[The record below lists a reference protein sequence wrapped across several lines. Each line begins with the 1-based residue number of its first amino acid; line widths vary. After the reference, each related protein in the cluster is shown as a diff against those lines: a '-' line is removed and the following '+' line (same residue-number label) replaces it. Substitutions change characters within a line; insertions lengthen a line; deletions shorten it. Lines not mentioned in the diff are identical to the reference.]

1 MASLGSL
8 LNQIDSGSMLL
19 PEFQRG
25 YVWNRDQVRGL
36 LRSLYLGYPVG
47 GLLVWETETTADDVR
62 GTEEAIGNRTLLL
75 DGQQRLTTL
84 YGVVRGYPPK
94 FFEGDKNTFLGLRF
108 NVEDETFEF
117 YSPAKMKGDPTW
129 VDVTK
134 LFQEDGLRP
143 FIDEF
148 SEPQYKDRFSEYLKR
163 LSQLSNVLTR
173 EFHLEKIVGKE
184 KTTDIV
190 VDIFN
195 RVNSGGT
202 KLSKGDLALAKISA
216 QSPELRNKMRQELGA
231 WEKNGFDFNLD
242 WFLRN
247 INAVAT
253 GKALFVHLDEVPIG
267 DFKKS
272 LDSTTKYVNTLL
284 NLISSRLGLDHARVL
299 MGRFALPVL
308 SLYLHEN
315 SGKFPSK
322 EEADKALFW
331 YIHVGLWGRFAGST
345 ESMLALD
352 YEILKKSGLNGL
364 IEEIERVR
372 GGNLTISANDF
383 KVNTMGSR
391 FYPLL
396 YLLTRVGSAQDLL
409 TGITLQKQLL
419 GNLSSLQ
426 VHHIFP
432 KKVLKDAGFRRG
444 EINAVANFCFL
455 TQDSNLIIS
464 KREPKDY
471 FEEVISQA
479 GEQALVSQ
487 WIPLDRKLWEI
498 ENYHGFLE
506 ARRELLA
513 KAANEFLD
521 SLLTGEAEEISLPRL
536 AAPEDEDSRERNA
549 EIDQMISE
557 LAEFGVVAP
566 QRDVE
571 IYHPDTRELLTVAE
585 AYWQDGLQPGLGE
598 PVLLELDKR
607 EVDKS
612 KMEDLEIRVFY
623 SISGLKKHVARQAK
637 ISAGENSP
645 LATSL

>member
-1 MASLGSL
+1 MATLNSL
-8 LNQIDSGSMLL
+8 LSQIDSGSMLL

-62 GTEEAIGNRTLLL
+62 GTNEAVGNRTLLL

-84 YGVVRGYPPK
+84 YGVVRGRPPK
-94 FFEGDKNTFLGLRF
+94 FFEGDKNSFLGLRF
-108 NVEDETFEF
+108 SVEDETFEF

-129 VDVTK
+129 IDVTK
-134 LFQEDGLRP
+134 LFQEAGLKP

-148 SEPQYKDRFSEYLKR
+148 NDPKYKDKFPEYLKR
-163 LSQLSNVLTR
+163 ISDLSNIVNR
-173 EFHLEKIVGKE
+173 EFHLEKIVGKD
-184 KTTDIV
+184 KTTEVV

-202 KLSKGDLALAKISA
+202 KLSKGDLALAKVSA
-216 QSPELRNKMRQELGA
+216 KAPDLRNQMRQELA
-231 WEKNGFDFNLD
+231 VWEKNGFDFNLD

-253 GKALFVHLDEVPIG
+253 GKALFVHLDDVSIV

-272 LDSTTKYVNTLL
+272 LDSTTKYVNVLI
-284 NLISSRLGLDHARVL
+284 NLIASRLGLDHARVL

-308 SLYLHEN
+308 SLYLKEHG
-315 SGKFPSK
+315 GKFPNKS
-322 EEADKALFW
+322 EADKALYW
-331 YIHVGLWGRFAGST
+331 YIHAGLWGRFAGST
-345 ESMLALD
+345 ESTLAKD
-352 YEILKKSGLNGL
+352 YEILLKSGLDGL
-364 IEEIERVR
+364 INEIQQVH
-372 GGNLTISANDF
+372 GGTLVISPNDF

-432 KKVLKDAGFRRG
+432 KKVLRDAKVRRR

-455 TQDSNLIIS
+455 TQESNLIIS

-471 FEEVISQA
+471 FKQVIKEA
-479 GEQALVSQ
+479 GEEALASQ
-487 WIPLDRKLWEI
+487 WIPLDKKLWEI
-498 ENYHGFLE
+498 DRYHDFLE
-506 ARRELLA
+506 TRRELLA
-513 KAANEFLD
+513 NASNTFLE
-521 SLLTGEAEEISLPRL
+521 SLLTGQADELSLPRL
-536 AAPEDEDSRERNA
+536 SAPEDEDSKERKA
-549 EIDQMISE
+549 EIDQLIVD

-566 QRDVE
+566 QTDVE
-571 IYHPDTRELLTVAE
+571 IFHPDTQELLTIAE
-585 AYWQDGLQPGLGE
+585 AYWPEGLQPGMGE

-607 EVDKS
+607 DVDEE
-612 KMEDLEIRVFY
+612 KMDDLDMKVFY
-623 SISGLKKHVARQAK
+623 SISKLKRFVAAQAK
-637 ISAGENSP
+637 ISSGENS
-645 LATSL
+645 A

>member
-62 GTEEAIGNRTLLL
+62 GTDEAVGNRTLLL

-117 YSPAKMKGDPTW
+117 YSPAKMKGDSRW

-134 LFQEDGLRP
+134 LFQEEGLKP
-143 FIDEF
+143 FIEEF
-148 SEPQYKDRFSEYLKR
+148 NDPQYKENFSEYLTR
-163 LSQLSNVLTR
+163 LTDLTNVLKR
-173 EFHLEKIVGKE
+173 EFHLEKIVGKD
-184 KTTDIV
+184 KTTDTV

-216 QSPELRNKMRQELGA
+216 QSPELRNQMRQELVV

-322 EEADKALFW
+322 EEADKALYW
-331 YIHVGLWGRFAGST
+331 YIHAGLWGRFAGST
-345 ESMLALD
+345 ESTLAQD
-352 YEILKKSGLNGL
+352 YEILKESGLDGL

-432 KKVLKDAGFRRG
+432 KKVLKDAGVRRG

-455 TQDSNLIIS
+455 TQGSNLAIS

-471 FEEVISQA
+471 FEEVINQA

-498 ENYHGFLE
+498 ENYHDFLE
-506 ARRELLA
+506 ERRKLLA

-521 SLLTGEAEEISLPRL
+521 SLLTGQAEDISLPRL

-549 EIDQMISE
+549 EIDQMIADLS
-557 LAEFGVVAP
+557 EFGVVVP

-585 AYWQDGLQPGLGE
+585 AYWPDGLQPGMGE

-607 EVDKS
+607 EVEKDKLA
-612 KMEDLEIRVFY
+612 DLEIRVFY
-623 SISGLKKHVARQAK
+623 SMSGLKSHVVKQAK
-637 ISAGENSP
+637 ISAGE
-645 LATSL
+645 TSA

>member
-47 GLLVWETETTADDVR
+47 GLLVWETETTAEDVR
-62 GTEEAIGNRTLLL
+62 GTDEAIGNRTLLL
-75 DGQQRLTTL
+75 DGQQRLSTL

-134 LFQEDGLRP
+134 LFQEDGLKP

-148 SEPQYKDRFSEYLKR
+148 SDPQYKDRFSEYLKR

-216 QSPELRNKMRQELGA
+216 QSPDLRNQMRQELA
-231 WEKNGFDFNLD
+231 VWEKKGFDFNLD

-253 GKALFVHLDEVPIG
+253 GKALFVYLDEVPIG

-272 LDSTTKYVNTLL
+272 LASTTKYVNLLL
-284 NLISSRLGLDHARVL
+284 NLISSRLGLDHSRVL

-308 SLYLHEN
+308 ALYLHEN

-322 EEADKALFW
+322 ADADKALFW

-345 ESMLALD
+345 ESMLAQD
-352 YEILKKSGLNGL
+352 YEILKKSGLDGL

-372 GGNLTISANDF
+372 GGNLTISPNDF

-396 YLLTRVGSAQDLL
+396 YLLTRVGFAQDLL

-432 KKVLKDAGFRRG
+432 KKVLKEAGFRRG

-455 TQDSNLIIS
+455 TQESNLIIS

-471 FEEVISQA
+471 FEQVIKQS
-479 GEQALVSQ
+479 GEEALTSQ
-487 WIPLDRKLWEI
+487 WIPLDRNLWEI
-498 ENYHGFLE
+498 ENYREFLE

-513 KAANEFLD
+513 QASNSFID
-521 SLLTGEAEEISLPRL
+521 SLLTGQAEELSLPRL
-536 AAPEDEDSRERNA
+536 AAPEDEESMERKA
-549 EIDQMISE
+549 VIDQLVADLSE
-557 LAEFGVVAP
+557 YGVVAP

-571 IYHPDTRELLTVAE
+571 IFHPDTLELLSIVE
-585 AYWQDGLQPGLGE
+585 AYWPDGLQPGMGE

-607 EVDKS
+607 EIDEE
-612 KMEDLEIRVFY
+612 KMDDLDMKVFY
-623 SISGLKKHVARQAK
+623 SISRLKRYVAAQAK
-637 ISAGENSP
+637 ISSGE
-645 LATSL
+645 TSA

>member
-47 GLLVWETETTADDVR
+47 GLLVWETETTAEDVR
-62 GTEEAIGNRTLLL
+62 GTDEAVGNRTLLL

-94 FFEGDKNTFLGLRF
+94 FFEGDKNVFLGLRF

-117 YSPAKMKGDPTW
+117 YMPAKMKGDPTW

-134 LFQEDGLRP
+134 LFQEDGLKP
-143 FIDEF
+143 FIDDF
-148 SEPQYKDRFSEYLKR
+148 SKPEYKDRFPDYLKR
-163 LSQLSNVLTR
+163 LSQLTNILTR

-184 KTTDIV
+184 KTTEIV

-216 QSPELRNKMRQELGA
+216 QSPDLRNQMRKELTS
-231 WEKNGFDFNLD
+231 WESIGFDFNLD

-253 GKALFVHLDEVPIG
+253 GKALFVHLDEVPIAE
-267 DFKKS
+267 FKKS

-284 NLISSRLGLDHARVL
+284 NLISSRLGLDHSRVL

-308 SLYLHEN
+308 ALYLNEH
-315 SGKFPSK
+315 SGKFPTK
-322 EEADKALFW
+322 EESDKALFW
-331 YIHVGLWGRFAGST
+331 YIHAGLWGRFAGST
-345 ESMLALD
+345 ESMLAQD
-352 YEILKKSGLNGL
+352 YEILKKSGLDGL
-364 IEEIERVR
+364 IEELERVR
-372 GGNLTISANDF
+372 GGNLSISPNDF

-409 TGITLQKQLL
+409 TGVTLQKHLL
-419 GNLSSLQ
+419 GSLSSLQ

-432 KKVLKDAGFRRG
+432 KKVLKEAGFRRG

-455 TQDSNLIIS
+455 TQASNLTIS

-471 FEEVISQA
+471 FKQVIKEA
-479 GEQALVSQ
+479 GEQALISQ
-487 WIPLDRKLWEI
+487 WIPLDENLWEI
-498 ENYHGFLE
+498 ENYREFLE

-513 KAANEFLD
+513 KASNEFLG
-521 SLLTGEAEEISLPRL
+521 SLLAGQAEELSLPRL
-536 AAPEDEDSRERNA
+536 AAPEDEESIERRA
-549 EIDQMISE
+549 EIDQLIADLS
-557 LAEFGVVAP
+557 EFGVVAP

-571 IYHPDTRELLTVAE
+571 IFHPDTSELLSIVE
-585 AYWQDGLQPGLGE
+585 AYWPDGLQPGMGE

-607 EVDKS
+607 DVDEE
-612 KMEDLEIRVFY
+612 KMDDLDMKVFY
-623 SISGLKKHVARQAK
+623 SIPRLKRYVAAQAK
-637 ISAGENSP
+637 ISSGE
-645 LATSL
+645 TSA

>member
-1 MASLGSL
+1 MATLDSL
-8 LNQIDSGSMLL
+8 LSQIDSGSMLL

-62 GTEEAIGNRTLLL
+62 GTDEAVGNRTLLL

-84 YGVVRGYPPK
+84 YGVVRGRPPK

-108 NVEDETFEF
+108 SVEDETFEF

-129 VDVTK
+129 IDVTK
-134 LFQEDGLRP
+134 LFQEDGLKP

-148 SEPQYKDRFSEYLKR
+148 NDPKYKERFPEYLKR
-163 LSQLSNVLTR
+163 LSELSNIVKR
-173 EFHLEKIVGKE
+173 EFHLEKIVGKD
-184 KTTDIV
+184 KTTDVV

-202 KLSKGDLALAKISA
+202 KLSKGDLALAKVSA
-216 QSPELRNKMRQELGA
+216 KAPELRNQMREELA
-231 WEKNGFDFNLD
+231 VWEKNGFDFNLD

-253 GKALFVHLDEVPIG
+253 GKALFVHLDDVSII

-272 LDSTTKYVNTLL
+272 LDSTTKYVNVLL
-284 NLISSRLGLDHARVL
+284 NLIASRLGLDHARVL

-308 SLYLHEN
+308 SLYLNEH
-315 SGKFPSK
+315 SGKFPNKS
-322 EEADKALFW
+322 EADKALYW

-345 ESMLALD
+345 ESMLAQD
-352 YEILKKSGLNGL
+352 YEILKKSGLDGL
-364 IEEIERVR
+364 IKEIERVR
-372 GGNLTISANDF
+372 GGNLVISPNDF

-455 TQDSNLIIS
+455 TQESNLIIS

-471 FEEVISQA
+471 FKQVIKEA
-479 GEQALVSQ
+479 GEEALASQ
-487 WIPLDRKLWEI
+487 WIPLDKKLWEI
-498 ENYHGFLE
+498 DNYRNFLE

-513 KAANEFLD
+513 NASNAFLE
-521 SLLTGEAEEISLPRL
+521 SLLTGQADELSLPRL
-536 AAPEDEDSRERNA
+536 NAPEDEDSRERKA
-549 EIDQMISE
+549 EIDQLIAD

-566 QRDVE
+566 QTDVE
-571 IYHPDTRELLTVAE
+571 IFHPDTQELLTIAE
-585 AYWQDGLQPGLGE
+585 AYWPEGLQPGMGE

-607 EVDKS
+607 DVDEE
-612 KMEDLEIRVFY
+612 KMEDLDMKVFY
-623 SISGLKKHVARQAK
+623 SIRRLKRFVAAQAK
-637 ISAGENSP
+637 ISSGENS
-645 LATSL
+645 A

>member
-1 MASLGSL
+1 MATLDSL
-8 LNQIDSGSMLL
+8 LSQIDSGSMLL

-62 GTEEAIGNRTLLL
+62 GTDEAVGNRTLLL

-84 YGVVRGYPPK
+84 YGVVRGRPPK

-108 NVEDETFEF
+108 SVEDETFEF

-129 VDVTK
+129 IDVTK
-134 LFQEDGLRP
+134 LFQEDGLKP

-148 SEPQYKDRFSEYLKR
+148 NDPKYKERFPEYLKR
-163 LSQLSNVLTR
+163 LSELSNIVKR
-173 EFHLEKIVGKE
+173 EFHLEKIVGKD
-184 KTTDIV
+184 KTTDVV

-202 KLSKGDLALAKISA
+202 KLSKGDLALAKVSA
-216 QSPELRNKMRQELGA
+216 KAPELRNQMREELA
-231 WEKNGFDFNLD
+231 VWEKNGFDFNLD

-247 INAVAT
+247 INVVAT
-253 GKALFVHLDEVPIG
+253 GKALFVHLDDVSIV

-272 LDSTTKYVNTLL
+272 LDSTTKYVNVLL
-284 NLISSRLGLDHARVL
+284 NLIASRLGLDHARVL

-308 SLYLHEN
+308 SLYLNEH
-315 SGKFPSK
+315 SGKFPNKS
-322 EEADKALFW
+322 EADKALYW

-345 ESMLALD
+345 ESMLAQD
-352 YEILKKSGLNGL
+352 YEILKKSGLDGL
-364 IEEIERVR
+364 IKEIERVR
-372 GGNLTISANDF
+372 GGNLVISPNDF

-455 TQDSNLIIS
+455 TQESNLIIS

-471 FEEVISQA
+471 FKQVIKEA
-479 GEQALVSQ
+479 GEEALASQ
-487 WIPLDRKLWEI
+487 WIPLDKKLWEI
-498 ENYHGFLE
+498 DNYRDFLD

-513 KAANEFLD
+513 NASNTFLE
-521 SLLTGEAEEISLPRL
+521 SLLTGQADELSLPRL
-536 AAPEDEDSRERNA
+536 NAPEDEDSKERKA
-549 EIDQMISE
+549 EIDQLIAD

-566 QRDVE
+566 QTDVE
-571 IYHPDTRELLTVAE
+571 VFHPDTQELLTIAE
-585 AYWQDGLQPGLGE
+585 AYWPEGLQPGMGE

-607 EVDKS
+607 DVDEE
-612 KMEDLEIRVFY
+612 KMEDLEMKVFY
-623 SISGLKKHVARQAK
+623 SIRRLKRYVAAQAK
-637 ISAGENSP
+637 ISSGENS
-645 LATSL
+645 A

>member
-1 MASLGSL
+1 MATLDSL
-8 LNQIDSGSMLL
+8 LSQIDSGSMLL

-62 GTEEAIGNRTLLL
+62 GTDEAVGNRTLLL

-84 YGVVRGYPPK
+84 YGVVRGRPPK

-108 NVEDETFEF
+108 SVEDETFEF

-129 VDVTK
+129 IDVTK
-134 LFQEDGLRP
+134 LFQEDGLKP

-148 SEPQYKDRFSEYLKR
+148 NDPKYKERFPEYLKR
-163 LSQLSNVLTR
+163 LSELSNIVKR
-173 EFHLEKIVGKE
+173 EFHLEKIVGKD
-184 KTTDIV
+184 KTTDVV

-202 KLSKGDLALAKISA
+202 KLSKGDLALAKVSA
-216 QSPELRNKMRQELGA
+216 KAPELRNQMREELA
-231 WEKNGFDFNLD
+231 VWEKNGFDFNLD

-253 GKALFVHLDEVPIG
+253 GKALFVHLDDVSIV

-272 LDSTTKYVNTLL
+272 LDSTTKYVNVLL
-284 NLISSRLGLDHARVL
+284 NLIASRLGLDHARVL

-308 SLYLHEN
+308 SLYLNEH
-315 SGKFPSK
+315 SGKFPNKS
-322 EEADKALFW
+322 EADKALYW

-345 ESMLALD
+345 ESMLAQD
-352 YEILKKSGLNGL
+352 YEILKKSGLDGL
-364 IEEIERVR
+364 IKEIERVR
-372 GGNLTISANDF
+372 GGNLVISPNDF

-455 TQDSNLIIS
+455 TQESNLIIS

-471 FEEVISQA
+471 FKQVIKEA
-479 GEQALVSQ
+479 GEEALASQ
-487 WIPLDRKLWEI
+487 WIPLDKKLWEI
-498 ENYHGFLE
+498 DNYREFLE

-513 KAANEFLD
+513 NASNNFLE
-521 SLLTGEAEEISLPRL
+521 SLLTGQADELSLPRL
-536 AAPEDEDSRERNA
+536 NAPEDEDSKERKA
-549 EIDQMISE
+549 EIDQLIAD

-566 QRDVE
+566 QTEVE
-571 IYHPDTRELLTVAE
+571 IFHPDTQELLTIAE
-585 AYWQDGLQPGLGE
+585 AYWPEGLQPGMGE

-607 EVDKS
+607 DVDEE
-612 KMEDLEIRVFY
+612 KMDDLDMKVFY
-623 SISGLKKHVARQAK
+623 SIRRLKRYVAAQAK
-637 ISAGENSP
+637 ISSGENS
-645 LATSL
+645 A

>member
-1 MASLGSL
+1 MATLDSL
-8 LNQIDSGSMLL
+8 LSQIDSGSMLL

-62 GTEEAIGNRTLLL
+62 GTDEAVGNRTLLL

-84 YGVVRGYPPK
+84 YGVVRGRPPK

-108 NVEDETFEF
+108 SVEDETFEF

-129 VDVTK
+129 IDVTK
-134 LFQEDGLRP
+134 LFQEDGLKP

-148 SEPQYKDRFSEYLKR
+148 NDPKYKERFPEYLKR
-163 LSQLSNVLTR
+163 LSELSNIVKR
-173 EFHLEKIVGKE
+173 EFHLEKIVGKD
-184 KTTDIV
+184 KTTDVV

-202 KLSKGDLALAKISA
+202 KLSKGDLALAKVSA
-216 QSPELRNKMRQELGA
+216 KAPELRNQMREELA
-231 WEKNGFDFNLD
+231 VWEKNGFDFNLD

-253 GKALFVHLDEVPIG
+253 GKALFVHLDDVSIV

-272 LDSTTKYVNTLL
+272 LDSTTKYVNVLL
-284 NLISSRLGLDHARVL
+284 NLIASRLGLDHARVL

-308 SLYLHEN
+308 SLYLNEHL
-315 SGKFPSK
+315 GKFPNKS
-322 EEADKALFW
+322 EADKALYW

-345 ESMLALD
+345 ESMLAQD
-352 YEILKKSGLNGL
+352 YEILKKSGLDGL
-364 IEEIERVR
+364 IQEIERVR
-372 GGNLTISANDF
+372 GGNLVISPNDF

-455 TQDSNLIIS
+455 TQESNLIIS

-471 FEEVISQA
+471 FKQVIKEA
-479 GEQALVSQ
+479 GEEALASQ
-487 WIPLDRKLWEI
+487 WIPLDKKLWEI
-498 ENYHGFLE
+498 DNYREFLE

-513 KAANEFLD
+513 NASNNFLE
-521 SLLTGEAEEISLPRL
+521 SLLTGQADELSLPRL
-536 AAPEDEDSRERNA
+536 SAPEDEDSKERKA
-549 EIDQMISE
+549 EIDQLIVD

-566 QRDVE
+566 QTEVE
-571 IYHPDTRELLTVAE
+571 IFHPDTQELLTIAE
-585 AYWQDGLQPGLGE
+585 AYWPEGLQPGMGE

-607 EVDKS
+607 DVDEE
-612 KMEDLEIRVFY
+612 KMEDLDMKVFY
-623 SISGLKKHVARQAK
+623 SIRRLKRYVAAQAK
-637 ISAGENSP
+637 ISSGENS
-645 LATSL
+645 A

>member
-1 MASLGSL
+1 MATLDSL
-8 LNQIDSGSMLL
+8 LSQIDSGSMLL

-47 GLLVWETETTADDVR
+47 GLLVWETETTAEDVR
-62 GTEEAIGNRTLLL
+62 GTDEAVGNRTLLL

-84 YGVVRGYPPK
+84 YGVVRGRPPK

-108 NVEDETFEF
+108 SVEDETFEF
-117 YSPAKMKGDPTW
+117 YSPAKMKADPTW
-129 VDVTK
+129 IDVTK
-134 LFQEDGLRP
+134 LFQEDGLKP

-148 SEPQYKDRFSEYLKR
+148 NDPKYKDRFPEYLKR
-163 LSQLSNVLTR
+163 LSELSNIVKR
-173 EFHLEKIVGKE
+173 EFHLEKIVGKD
-184 KTTDIV
+184 KTTDVV

-216 QSPELRNKMRQELGA
+216 KAPYLRNQMRQELA
-231 WEKNGFDFNLD
+231 IWEKNGFDFNLD

-253 GKALFVHLDEVPIG
+253 GKALFVHLDDVSITE
-267 DFKKS
+267 FKKS
-272 LDSTTKYVNTLL
+272 LDSTTKYVNVSL
-284 NLISSRLGLDHARVL
+284 NLIASRLGLDHARVL

-308 SLYLHEN
+308 SLYLKEN
-315 SGKFPSK
+315 AGKFQSK
-322 EEADKALFW
+322 AEADKALYW

-345 ESMLALD
+345 ESMLAQD
-352 YEILKKSGLNGL
+352 YEILKKSGLDGL
-364 IEEIERVR
+364 IKEIERVR
-372 GGNLTISANDF
+372 GGNLVISPNDF

-455 TQDSNLIIS
+455 TQESNLIIS

-471 FEEVISQA
+471 FKQVIKEA
-479 GEQALVSQ
+479 GEEALASQ
-487 WIPLDRKLWEI
+487 WIPLDKKLWEI
-498 ENYHGFLE
+498 DKYREFLD

-513 KAANEFLD
+513 NASNSFLD
-521 SLLTGEAEEISLPRL
+521 SLLAGQADELSLPRL
-536 AAPEDEDSRERNA
+536 SAPEDDDSKERKA
-549 EIDQMISE
+549 EIDQLIVD
-557 LAEFGVVAP
+557 LAEYGVVAP
-566 QRDVE
+566 QTEVE
-571 IYHPDTRELLTVAE
+571 IFHPETQELLTIAE
-585 AYWQDGLQPGLGE
+585 AYWPDGLQPGMGE

-607 EVDKS
+607 DVDEE
-612 KMEDLEIRVFY
+612 KMEDLDMKVFY
-623 SISGLKKHVARQAK
+623 SIRRLKQYVAAQAK
-637 ISAGENSP
+637 ISSGESS
-645 LATSL
+645 A

>member
-1 MASLGSL
+1 MATLDSL
-8 LNQIDSGSMLL
+8 LSQIDSGSMLL

-47 GLLVWETETTADDVR
+47 GLLVWETETTAEDVR
-62 GTEEAIGNRTLLL
+62 GTDEAVGNRTLLL

-84 YGVVRGYPPK
+84 YGVVRGRPPK

-108 NVEDETFEF
+108 SVEDETFEF

-129 VDVTK
+129 IDVTK
-134 LFQEDGLRP
+134 LFQEDGLKP

-148 SEPQYKDRFSEYLKR
+148 NDPKYKERFPEYLKR
-163 LSQLSNVLTR
+163 LSELSNIVKR
-173 EFHLEKIVGKE
+173 EFHLEKIVGKD
-184 KTTDIV
+184 KTTDVV

-202 KLSKGDLALAKISA
+202 KLSKGDLALAKVSA
-216 QSPELRNKMRQELGA
+216 KAPELRNQMREDLA
-231 WEKNGFDFNLD
+231 VWEKNGFDFNLD

-253 GKALFVHLDEVPIG
+253 GKALFVHLDDVSIV

-272 LDSTTKYVNTLL
+272 LDSTTKYVNVLL

-308 SLYLHEN
+308 SLYLNEH
-315 SGKFPSK
+315 SGKFPNKS
-322 EEADKALFW
+322 EADKALYW

-345 ESMLALD
+345 ESMLAQD
-352 YEILKKSGLNGL
+352 YEILKKSGLDGL
-364 IEEIERVR
+364 IKEIERVR
-372 GGNLTISANDF
+372 GGNLVISPNDF

-455 TQDSNLIIS
+455 TQESNLIIS

-471 FEEVISQA
+471 FKQVIKEA
-479 GEQALVSQ
+479 GEEALASQ
-487 WIPLDRKLWEI
+487 WIPLDKKLWEI
-498 ENYHGFLE
+498 DSYREFLE

-513 KAANEFLD
+513 NASNNFLE
-521 SLLTGEAEEISLPRL
+521 SLLTGQADELSLPRL
-536 AAPEDEDSRERNA
+536 NAPEDEDSKERKA
-549 EIDQMISE
+549 EIDQLIAD

-566 QRDVE
+566 QTDVE
-571 IYHPDTRELLTVAE
+571 IFHPDTQELLTIAE
-585 AYWQDGLQPGLGE
+585 AYWPEGLQPGMGE

-607 EVDKS
+607 DVDEE
-612 KMEDLEIRVFY
+612 KMEDLDMKVFY
-623 SISGLKKHVARQAK
+623 SIRRLKRYVAAQAK
-637 ISAGENSP
+637 ISSGENS
-645 LATSL
+645 A

>member
-1 MASLGSL
+1 MATLDSL
-8 LNQIDSGSMLL
+8 LSQIDSGSMLL

-62 GTEEAIGNRTLLL
+62 GTDEAVGNRTLLL

-84 YGVVRGYPPK
+84 YGVVRGRPPK

-108 NVEDETFEF
+108 SVEDETFEF

-129 VDVTK
+129 IDVTK
-134 LFQEDGLRP
+134 LFQEDGLKP

-148 SEPQYKDRFSEYLKR
+148 NDPKYKERFPEYLKR
-163 LSQLSNVLTR
+163 LSELSNIVKR
-173 EFHLEKIVGKE
+173 EFHLEKIVGKD
-184 KTTDIV
+184 KTTDVV

-202 KLSKGDLALAKISA
+202 KLSKGDLALAKVSA
-216 QSPELRNKMRQELGA
+216 KAPELRNQMREELA
-231 WEKNGFDFNLD
+231 VWEKNGFDFNLD

-253 GKALFVHLDEVPIG
+253 GKALFVHLDDVSIV

-272 LDSTTKYVNTLL
+272 LDSTTKYVNVLL
-284 NLISSRLGLDHARVL
+284 NLIASRLGLDHARVL

-308 SLYLHEN
+308 SLYLNEH
-315 SGKFPSK
+315 SGKFPNKS
-322 EEADKALFW
+322 EADKALYW

-345 ESMLALD
+345 ESMLAQD
-352 YEILKKSGLNGL
+352 YEILKKSGLDGL
-364 IEEIERVR
+364 IQEIERVR
-372 GGNLTISANDF
+372 GGNLVISPNDF

-455 TQDSNLIIS
+455 TQESNLIIS

-471 FEEVISQA
+471 FKQVIKEA
-479 GEQALVSQ
+479 GEEALASQ
-487 WIPLDRKLWEI
+487 WIPLDKKLWEI
-498 ENYHGFLE
+498 DNYREFLE

-513 KAANEFLD
+513 NASNNFLE
-521 SLLTGEAEEISLPRL
+521 SLLTGQADELSLPRL
-536 AAPEDEDSRERNA
+536 SAPEDEDSKERKA
-549 EIDQMISE
+549 EIDQLIVD

-566 QRDVE
+566 QTEVE
-571 IYHPDTRELLTVAE
+571 IFHPDTQELLTIAE
-585 AYWQDGLQPGLGE
+585 AYWPEGLQPGMGE

-607 EVDKS
+607 DVDEE
-612 KMEDLEIRVFY
+612 KMEDLDMKVFY
-623 SISGLKKHVARQAK
+623 SIRRLKRYVAAQAK
-637 ISAGENSP
+637 ISSGENS
-645 LATSL
+645 A

>member
-1 MASLGSL
+1 MATLDSL
-8 LNQIDSGSMLL
+8 LSQIDSGSMLL

-47 GLLVWETETTADDVR
+47 GLLVWETETTAEDVR
-62 GTEEAIGNRTLLL
+62 GTDEAVGNRTLLL

-84 YGVVRGYPPK
+84 YGVVRGRPPK

-108 NVEDETFEF
+108 SVEDETFEF

-129 VDVTK
+129 IDVTK
-134 LFQEDGLRP
+134 LFQEDGLKP

-148 SEPQYKDRFSEYLKR
+148 NDPKYKERFPEYLKR
-163 LSQLSNVLTR
+163 LSELSNIVKR
-173 EFHLEKIVGKE
+173 EFHLEKIVGKD
-184 KTTDIV
+184 KTTDVV

-202 KLSKGDLALAKISA
+202 KLSKGDLALAKVSA
-216 QSPELRNKMRQELGA
+216 KAPELRNQMREELA
-231 WEKNGFDFNLD
+231 VWEKNGFDFNLD

-253 GKALFVHLDEVPIG
+253 GKALFVHLDDVSIV

-272 LDSTTKYVNTLL
+272 LDSTTKYVNVLL

-308 SLYLHEN
+308 SLYLNEH
-315 SGKFPSK
+315 SGKFPNKS
-322 EEADKALFW
+322 EADKALYW

-345 ESMLALD
+345 ESMLAQD
-352 YEILKKSGLNGL
+352 YEILKKSGLDGL
-364 IEEIERVR
+364 IKEIERVR
-372 GGNLTISANDF
+372 GGNLVISPNDF

-455 TQDSNLIIS
+455 TQESNLIIS

-471 FEEVISQA
+471 FKQVIKEA
-479 GEQALVSQ
+479 GEEALASQ
-487 WIPLDRKLWEI
+487 WIPLDKKLWEI
-498 ENYHGFLE
+498 DNYREFLE

-513 KAANEFLD
+513 NASNNFLE
-521 SLLTGEAEEISLPRL
+521 SLLTGQADELSLPRL
-536 AAPEDEDSRERNA
+536 NAPEDEDSKERKA
-549 EIDQMISE
+549 EIDQLIVD

-566 QRDVE
+566 QTEVE
-571 IYHPDTRELLTVAE
+571 IFHPDTQELLTIAE
-585 AYWQDGLQPGLGE
+585 AYWPEGLQPGMGE

-607 EVDKS
+607 DVDEE
-612 KMEDLEIRVFY
+612 KMEDLDMKVFY
-623 SISGLKKHVARQAK
+623 SIRRLKRYVAAQAK
-637 ISAGENSP
+637 ISSGENS
-645 LATSL
+645 A

>member
-1 MASLGSL
+1 MATLDSL
-8 LNQIDSGSMLL
+8 LSQIDSGSMLL

-62 GTEEAIGNRTLLL
+62 GTSEAAGNRTLLL

-84 YGVVRGYPPK
+84 YGVIRGHAPK
-94 FFEGDKNTFLGLRF
+94 FFEGDKNAFLGLRF
-108 NVEDETFEF
+108 SVEEESFEF

-129 VDVTK
+129 IDVTK
-134 LFQEDGLRP
+134 LFQEAGLTP

-148 SEPQYKDRFSEYLKR
+148 SDPKYKEKFPEYLKR
-163 LSQLSNVLTR
+163 LSELSSISKR
-173 EFHLEKIVGKE
+173 EFHLEKIVGKD
-184 KTTDIV
+184 KTTDVV

-202 KLSKGDLALAKISA
+202 KLSKGDLALAKVSA
-216 QSPELRNKMRQELGA
+216 KAPDLRSQMRKELSV
-231 WEKNGFDFNLD
+231 WESNGFDFNLD

-253 GKALFVHLDEVPIG
+253 GKALFVHLDDVPIS

-272 LDSTTKYVNTLL
+272 LESTTKYINFLL

-308 SLYLHEN
+308 SLYLNEN
-315 SGKFPSK
+315 GGKFPSK
-322 EEADKALFW
+322 AEQDKALFW

-352 YEILKKSGLNGL
+352 YEILKKSGLDGL
-364 IEEIERVR
+364 IKEIERVR
-372 GGNLTISANDF
+372 GGNLNISPSDF

-409 TGITLQKQLL
+409 TGITLRKQLL
-419 GNLSSLQ
+419 GSLSSLQ

-432 KKVLKDAGFRRG
+432 KKVLRDAGVRRR

-455 TQDSNLIIS
+455 TQESNLIIS

-471 FEEVISQA
+471 FKQVIKEA
-479 GEQALVSQ
+479 GEEALASQ
-487 WIPLDRKLWEI
+487 WIPLDKKLWEI
-498 ENYHGFLE
+498 ENYAEFLE

-513 KAANEFLD
+513 EASNTFLD
-521 SLLTGEAEEISLPRL
+521 SLLNGQADELSLPRL
-536 AAPEDEDSRERNA
+536 SAPEDEDSKERKA
-549 EIDQMISE
+549 DIDKLILE
-557 LAEFGVVAP
+557 LAEYGVVP
-566 QRDVE
+566 PLTDVE
-571 IYHPDTRELLTVAE
+571 IFHPETLELLTIAE
-585 AYWQDGLQPGLGE
+585 AYWPDGLQPGMGE
-598 PVLLELDKR
+598 PILLELDKR
-607 EVDKS
+607 DVDEE
-612 KMEDLEIRVFY
+612 KMEDLEMKVFY
-623 SISGLKKHVARQAK
+623 SISRLKRFVAAQAK
-637 ISAGENSP
+637 ISSGESS
-645 LATSL
+645 A

>member
-1 MASLGSL
+1 MAQLDSL
-8 LNQIDSGSMLL
+8 LSQIDSGSMLL

-47 GLLVWETETTADDVR
+47 GLLVWETETAHDDVR
-62 GTEEAIGNRTLLL
+62 GDNSVGGNRTLLL

-84 YGVVRGYPPK
+84 YGVVRGRPPK
-94 FFEGDKNTFLGLRF
+94 FFEGDPNSFLGLRF
-108 NVEDETFEF
+108 SVEDETFEF

-129 VDVTK
+129 IDVTK
-134 LFQEDGLRP
+134 LFQEDGLTP
-143 FIDEF
+143 FIDQF
-148 SEPQYKDRFSEYLKR
+148 NDPKYKDKFPEYLKR
-163 LSQLSNVLTR
+163 LSDLSNILKR
-173 EFHLEKIVGKE
+173 EFHLEKIVGKD
-184 KTTDIV
+184 KTTDVV

-216 QSPELRNKMRQELGA
+216 KSPDTRNQMRKELESWDKS
-231 WEKNGFDFNLD
+231 GFDFNLD

-253 GKALFVHLDEVPIG
+253 GKSQFLYLDDISIAN
-267 DFKKS
+267 FKKS
-272 LDSTTKYVNTLL
+272 MDSTTKYVNLLL

-308 SLYLHEN
+308 ALYLHQN
-315 SGKFPSK
+315 GGKFPTK
-322 EEADKALFW
+322 LEADKALYW

-345 ESMLALD
+345 ESTLAQD
-352 YEILKKSGLNGL
+352 YETLTKSGLDGL
-364 IEEIERVR
+364 IKEIERVR
-372 GGNLTISANDF
+372 GGNLLISENDF

-396 YLLTRVGSAQDLL
+396 YLLTRVGTAQDLL
-409 TGITLQKQLL
+409 TGIALQKQLL

-432 KKVLKDAGFRRG
+432 KKVLRDAGFKRG

-455 TQDSNLIIS
+455 TQESNLIIS
-464 KREPKDY
+464 KREPRDY
-471 FEEVISQA
+471 FEQVILEA
-479 GEQALVSQ
+479 GEEALISQ
-487 WIPLDRKLWEI
+487 WIPLDRSLWEI
-498 ENYHGFLE
+498 NRYREFLD

-513 KAANEFLD
+513 NASNSFLD
-521 SLLTGEAEEISLPRL
+521 TLLSGKGEELELPKL
-536 AAPEDEDSRERNA
+536 SAPEDEDSKERKL
-549 EIDQMISE
+549 EIDKLILE

-566 QRDVE
+566 ETEVE
-571 IYHPDTRELLTVAE
+571 IFHPETQELLTIAE
-585 AYWQDGLQPGLGE
+585 AYWPNGLQPGIGG

-607 EVDKS
+607 EVDVE
-612 KMEDLEIRVFY
+612 KMEDLDIKVFY
-623 SISGLKKHVARQAK
+623 SIRRLKRYVASQAQISSGEH
-637 ISAGENSP
+637 SA
-645 LATSL
+645 

>member
-1 MASLGSL
+1 MATLDSL
-8 LNQIDSGSMLL
+8 LSQIDSGSMLL

-62 GTEEAIGNRTLLL
+62 GTDEAVGNRTLLL

-84 YGVVRGYPPK
+84 YGVVRGRPPK

-108 NVEDETFEF
+108 SVEDETFEF

-129 VDVTK
+129 IDVTK
-134 LFQEDGLRP
+134 LFQEDGLKP

-148 SEPQYKDRFSEYLKR
+148 NDPKYKERFPEYLKR
-163 LSQLSNVLTR
+163 LSELSNIVKR
-173 EFHLEKIVGKE
+173 EFHLEKIVGKD
-184 KTTDIV
+184 KTTDVV

-202 KLSKGDLALAKISA
+202 KLSKGDLALAKVSA
-216 QSPELRNKMRQELGA
+216 KAPELRNQMREELA
-231 WEKNGFDFNLD
+231 VWEKNGFDFNLD

-253 GKALFVHLDEVPIG
+253 GKALFVHLDDVSIV

-272 LDSTTKYVNTLL
+272 LDSTTKYVNVLL
-284 NLISSRLGLDHARVL
+284 NLIASRLGLDHARVL

-308 SLYLHEN
+308 SLYLNEH
-315 SGKFPSK
+315 SGKFPNKS
-322 EEADKALFW
+322 EADKALYW

-345 ESMLALD
+345 ESMLAQD
-352 YEILKKSGLNGL
+352 YEILKKSGLDGL
-364 IEEIERVR
+364 IKEIERVR
-372 GGNLTISANDF
+372 GGNLVISPNDF

-455 TQDSNLIIS
+455 TQESNLIIS

-471 FEEVISQA
+471 FKQVIKEA
-479 GEQALVSQ
+479 GEEALASQ
-487 WIPLDRKLWEI
+487 WIPLDKKLWEI
-498 ENYHGFLE
+498 DNYREFLE

-513 KAANEFLD
+513 NASNNFLE
-521 SLLTGEAEEISLPRL
+521 SLLTGQADELSLPRL
-536 AAPEDEDSRERNA
+536 SAPEDEDSKERKA
-549 EIDQMISE
+549 EIDQLIVD

-566 QRDVE
+566 QTEVE
-571 IYHPDTRELLTVAE
+571 IFHPDTQELLTIAE
-585 AYWQDGLQPGLGE
+585 AYWPEGLQPGMGE

-607 EVDKS
+607 DVDEE
-612 KMEDLEIRVFY
+612 KMEDLDMKVFY
-623 SISGLKKHVARQAK
+623 SIRRLKRYVAAQAK
-637 ISAGENSP
+637 ISSGENS
-645 LATSL
+645 A

>member
-1 MASLGSL
+1 MATLDSL
-8 LNQIDSGSMLL
+8 LSQIDSGSMLL

-47 GLLVWETETTADDVR
+47 GLLVWETETTAEDVR
-62 GTEEAIGNRTLLL
+62 GTDEAVGNRTLLL

-84 YGVVRGYPPK
+84 YGVVRGRPPK

-108 NVEDETFEF
+108 SVEDETFEF

-129 VDVTK
+129 IDVTK
-134 LFQEDGLRP
+134 LFQEDGLKP

-148 SEPQYKDRFSEYLKR
+148 NDPKYKERFPEYLKR
-163 LSQLSNVLTR
+163 LSELSNIVKR
-173 EFHLEKIVGKE
+173 EFHLEKIVGKD
-184 KTTDIV
+184 KTTDVV

-202 KLSKGDLALAKISA
+202 KLSKGDLALAKVSA
-216 QSPELRNKMRQELGA
+216 KAPELRNQMREELA
-231 WEKNGFDFNLD
+231 VWEKNGFDFNLD

-253 GKALFVHLDEVPIG
+253 GKALFVHLDDVSIV

-272 LDSTTKYVNTLL
+272 LDSTTKYVNVLL

-308 SLYLHEN
+308 SLYLNEH
-315 SGKFPSK
+315 SGKFPNKS
-322 EEADKALFW
+322 EADKALYW

-345 ESMLALD
+345 ESMLAQD
-352 YEILKKSGLNGL
+352 YEILKKSGLDGL
-364 IEEIERVR
+364 IKEIERVR
-372 GGNLTISANDF
+372 GGNLVISPNDF

-455 TQDSNLIIS
+455 TQESNLIIS

-471 FEEVISQA
+471 FKQVIKEA
-479 GEQALVSQ
+479 GEEALASQ
-487 WIPLDRKLWEI
+487 WIPLDKKLWEI
-498 ENYHGFLE
+498 DNYREFLE

-513 KAANEFLD
+513 NASNNFLE
-521 SLLTGEAEEISLPRL
+521 SLLTGQADELSLPRL
-536 AAPEDEDSRERNA
+536 SAPEDEDSKERKA
-549 EIDQMISE
+549 EIDQLIVD

-566 QRDVE
+566 QTEVE
-571 IYHPDTRELLTVAE
+571 IFHPDTQELLTIAE
-585 AYWQDGLQPGLGE
+585 AYWPEGLQPGMGE

-607 EVDKS
+607 DVDEE
-612 KMEDLEIRVFY
+612 KMEDLDMKVFY
-623 SISGLKKHVARQAK
+623 SIRRLKRYVAAQAK
-637 ISAGENSP
+637 ISSGENS
-645 LATSL
+645 A